1 LEVRQN
7 FNAIR
12 GRFNIWYTEHQQWLL
27 MVWTYI

>member
-7 FNAIR
+7 FNTIR

-27 MVWTYI
+27 MV

>member
-1 LEVRQN
+1 LEVRRN

-27 MVWTYI
+27 MV